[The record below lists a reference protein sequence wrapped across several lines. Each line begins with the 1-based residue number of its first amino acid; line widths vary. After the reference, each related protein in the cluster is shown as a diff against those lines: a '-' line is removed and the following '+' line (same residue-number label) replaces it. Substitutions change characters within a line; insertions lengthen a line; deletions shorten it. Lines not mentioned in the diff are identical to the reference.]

1 MKIQKC
7 EMSDLEAVA
16 ALYDKV
22 TLHLTKT
29 INYPKWRYG
38 EYPSIKSVK
47 KAISDGVQ
55 FMCVEDNV
63 VLGAFILNINPEGA
77 YEKGD
82 WKIDLNKGEY
92 LIIHT
97 LAVNPDLSK
106 QGVGRFMVNYS
117 ISHAKEHGFKA
128 IRLDVVP
135 ENIPARRLYEKLGF
149 TYAGE
154 KDLGRNIADIPTF
167 ALYEL
172 NF

>member
-29 INYPKWRYG
+29 INYPKWRYC
-38 EYPSIKSVK
+38 EYPCTDSVK

-55 FMCVEDNV
+55 FMCVENNAI
-63 VLGAFILNINPEGA
+63 LGAFILNDNPEGD
-77 YEKGD
+77 YENGD
-82 WKIDLNKGEY
+82 WKIDLNRGEY

-97 LAVNPDLSK
+97 LAVDPDLSK
-106 QGVGRFMVNYS
+106 RGVGKAMVKYS
-117 ISHAKEHGFKA
+117 VSYAKEHGFKA

-135 ENIPARRLYEKLGF
+135 ENIPARQLYEKLGF
-149 TYAGE
+149 TFAGE
-154 KDLGRNIADIPTF
+154 KDLGRSIDDIPTF